1 MRSTLRGAAY
11 ALVAVVGAVALA
23 GCDDC
28 TEFVATRPAQ
38 LLTSGQYTLTP
49 RQLATSSLPA
59 VNARGTV
66 AVTID
71 RAASTLRM
79 RWTHT
84 EGTAYDE
91 TWRIRP

>member
-1 MRSTLRGAAY
+1 MERGASSTGPVERGAA
-11 ALVAVVGAVALA
+11 
-23 GCDDC
+23 
-28 TEFVATRPAQ
+28 PAQ

-49 RQLATSSLPA
+49 RQLATTSLPA

-84 EGTAYDE
+84 DGTAYDE
-91 TWRIRP
+91 TWRMRP

>member
-1 MRSTLRGAAY
+1 MRTTLRGVAY

-28 TEFVATRPAQ
+28 TEFVATRPSQ
-38 LLTSGQYTLTP
+38 LLRSGQYTLD
-49 RQLATSSLPA
+49 RRDLAATTLPA
-59 VNARGTV
+59 VNARGPI

-84 EGTAYDE
+84 DGTAYDE
-91 TWRIRP
+91 TWRMRP

>member
-1 MRSTLRGAAY
+1 MRSTLRWPAC
-11 ALVAVVGAVALA
+11 ALVAVVGSVALG

-28 TEFVATRPAQ
+28 TEFAATRPAQ

-49 RQLATSSLPA
+49 RQLATTSLPA

-84 EGTAYDE
+84 DGTAYDE
-91 TWRIRP
+91 TWRMRP